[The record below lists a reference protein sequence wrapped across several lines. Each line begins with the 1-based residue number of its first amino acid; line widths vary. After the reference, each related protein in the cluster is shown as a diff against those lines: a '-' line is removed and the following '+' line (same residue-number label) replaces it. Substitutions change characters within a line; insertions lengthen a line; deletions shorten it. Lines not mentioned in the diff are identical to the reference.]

1 MNAARLALQ
10 QVGYVNRSYWRNG
23 TRAFFTFLFPLM
35 FLLIFTSLLGQGNVH
50 VGSQVVKLSTY
61 YVASMA
67 CFGVIAACF
76 TNLAIALAVQRESGL
91 LKRISG
97 TPLPRGSYVAAQ
109 VAHAVLITVLLVA
122 ITAAF
127 GRAAYGAAIPGGIR
141 LLDFL
146 VLLVVAA
153 VAFCALGMAT
163 TALIPNADSAPAVVN
178 AVILPLL
185 FLSGIFIPFGNS
197 TPQWITWVA
206 RVFPVRHFALG
217 MQAVFVG
224 TPFHW
229 GDVAVVAAWG
239 AVGLVLAVRFF
250 SWEPRR

>member
-1 MNAARLALQ
+1 MALV

-35 FLLIFTSLLGQGNVH
+35 FLLIFTSLLGQGDVH
-50 VGSQVVKLSTY
+50 VGQRVVRLSTY
-61 YVASMA
+61 YVAAMA

-109 VAHAVLITVLLVA
+109 VIHAVLITVLLVA

-127 GRAAYGAAIPGGIR
+127 GRAAYGAAIPGGTR

-153 VAFCALGMAT
+153 VAFCALGMAV

-217 MQAVFVG
+217 MQAAFVG
-224 TPFHW
+224 TPFDW

-239 AVGLVLAVRFF
+239 AAGLLLAVRFF